1 MRVSMIWAMAK
12 NRVIGRGDG
21 LPWHLPKDLAF
32 FKSVT
37 LGKPVIMGRRTFE
50 TLGGPLPGRANIV
63 LSRSGRDYPGASVAA
78 DLDGALH
85 LAAAH
90 CERDGKHECFIA
102 GGADIYA
109 LAAPRADR
117 LYATLIDAELEG
129 DTFFPPLE
137 FKDYRVVSTENHPAD
152 AEHAY
157 PFTVR
162 ILDRIPVADGS
173 GATQGAGR

>member
-1 MRVSMIWAMAK
+1 MRVSMIWAMAR
-12 NRVIGRGDG
+12 NRVIGRGEG

-50 TLGGPLPGRANIV
+50 TLDQPLPGRANIV
-63 LSRSGRDYPGASVAA
+63 LTRSGQDYPGASAA
-78 DLDGALH
+78 PDLEGALN
-85 LAAAH
+85 LAEQQ
-90 CERDGKHECFIA
+90 CERDGKNECFIA

-109 LAAPRADR
+109 LAAPLADR

-129 DTFFPPLE
+129 DTFFPP
-137 FKDYRVVSTENHPAD
+137 FDFSGYRVLSTEDHPAD

-162 ILDRIPVADGS
+162 ILDRVA
-173 GATQGAGR
+173 AAEAPC